1 MDEDILMRTLRKK
14 KRGLNTMLIS
24 FLIGAALLLI
34 QTWLSSASPQET
46 NPTLAASSST
56 LSSLSPIVRI
66 IDGDTVVI
74 DRNNATETIRLIGV
88 DTPELHH
95 PTKPVQ
101 CFAREAAAYLTSLL
115 KDRSVRVVADP
126 TQDSHDKY
134 GRTLAYLYRD
144 DGLFINK
151 SLIEEGYGYEYTYE
165 VPYVYQKEFKAAQTD
180 AREQQKGL
188 WAPNTCNGKTDL
200 TLP

>member
-1 MDEDILMRTLRKK
+1 MDEDMLMRTLQKK

-24 FLIGAALLLI
+24 FLLGAALLLV
-34 QTWLSSASPQET
+34 QAWLS
-46 NPTLAASSST
+46 PTLQPENQQEEVGA
-56 LSSLSPIVRI
+56 LSRVVRI
-66 IDGDTVVI
+66 VDGDTVVI
-74 DRNNATETIRLIGV
+74 DRNNASETLRLIGV

-101 CFAREAAAYLTSLL
+101 CFAREAAAYITSLL
-115 KDRSVRVVADP
+115 KDRSVRVVSDP
-126 TQDSHDKY
+126 SQDARDKY

-151 SLIEEGYGYEYTYE
+151 ALIEEGYGYEYTYE

>member
-1 MDEDILMRTLRKK
+1 MTAM
-14 KRGLNTMLIS
+14 S
-24 FLIGAALLLI
+24 
-34 QTWLSSASPQET
+34 
-46 NPTLAASSST
+46 PTLQPENQRGEVGA
-56 LSSLSPIVRI
+56 LSPIVRI

-101 CFAREAAAYLTSLL
+101 CFAREAAAYITSLL

>member
-1 MDEDILMRTLRKK
+1 MDEDMLMRTLQKK

-24 FLIGAALLLI
+24 FLLGAALLLV
-34 QTWLSSASPQET
+34 QAWLS
-46 NPTLAASSST
+46 PTLQPENQQEEVGA
-56 LSSLSPIVRI
+56 LSRVVRI
-66 IDGDTVVI
+66 VDGDTVVI

-101 CFAREAAAYLTSLL
+101 CFAREAAAYITSLL
-115 KDRSVRVVADP
+115 KDRSVRVVSDP
-126 TQDSHDKY
+126 SQDARDKY

-151 SLIEEGYGYEYTYE
+151 ALIEEGYGYEYTYE
-165 VPYVYQKEFKAAQTD
+165 IPYVYQKEFKAAQTY
-180 AREQQKGL
+180 AREHQKGL

>member
-1 MDEDILMRTLRKK
+1 MDEDMLMRTLQKK

-24 FLIGAALLLI
+24 FLLGAALLLV
-34 QTWLSSASPQET
+34 QAWLS
-46 NPTLAASSST
+46 PTLQPENQQEEVGA
-56 LSSLSPIVRI
+56 LSRVVRI
-66 IDGDTVVI
+66 VDGDTVVI

-115 KDRSVRVVADP
+115 KDRTVRVVSDP
-126 TQDSHDKY
+126 SQDARDKY

-151 SLIEEGYGYEYTYE
+151 ALIEEGYGYEYTYE
-165 VPYVYQKEFKAAQTD
+165 IPYVYQKEFKAAQTY
-180 AREQQKGL
+180 ARKHQKGL
-188 WAPNTCNGKTDL
+188 WAPQTCNGNATKAAI
-200 TLP
+200 

>member
-1 MDEDILMRTLRKK
+1 MDEDMLMRTLQKK

-24 FLIGAALLLI
+24 FLLGAALLLV
-34 QTWLSSASPQET
+34 QAWLS
-46 NPTLAASSST
+46 PTLQPENQQEEVSA
-56 LSSLSPIVRI
+56 LSRVVRI
-66 IDGDTVVI
+66 VDGDTVVI

-101 CFAREAAAYLTSLL
+101 CFAREAAAYITSLL

>member
-1 MDEDILMRTLRKK
+1 MDEDMLMRTLQKK

-24 FLIGAALLLI
+24 FLLGAALLLV
-34 QTWLSSASPQET
+34 QAWLS
-46 NPTLAASSST
+46 PTLQPENQQEEVGA
-56 LSSLSPIVRI
+56 LSRVVRI
-66 IDGDTVVI
+66 VDGDTVVI

-101 CFAREAAAYLTSLL
+101 CFAREAAAYITSLL